1 MSEVENNQNLK
12 NPKISVII
20 PVHNTEKYLEKC
32 LDSVLNQTFT
42 DIEVICI
49 DDTSSDSSL
58 DLLRAYEQKDPRI
71 RVFSNKINQGQG
83 YTRNYGIKLARGK
96 YINFMD
102 SDDYIPN
109 YTYDK
114 FYNFIESTDVD
125 QQSAFGVFR
134 WQKAILSRFQDIGV
148 QRLFR
153 RNQQQ

>member
-58 DLLRAYEQKDPRI
+58 DLLRAY
-71 RVFSNKINQGQG
+71 
-83 YTRNYGIKLARGK
+83 
-96 YINFMD
+96 
-102 SDDYIPN
+102 
-109 YTYDK
+109 
-114 FYNFIESTDVD
+114 
-125 QQSAFGVFR
+125 
-134 WQKAILSRFQDIGV
+134 
-148 QRLFR
+148 
-153 RNQQQ
+153 